1 MVVDDPTIADLA
13 ALVAEVH
20 GLLACVASEHDA
32 FAAAMAGAQRFA
44 PVLGQLFAP
53 VLDGM
58 GGPAELDPSW
68 QWTPREGV
76 TRPPLERGRSPLGA
90 VPLPPRWFEP
100 PRQAI
105 AFVTDVSSAPR
116 GDAAW
121 VEGLAGVAI
130 RSLVLLPLFGGS
142 DERWQGLLVL
152 GWSEPRPFSEQER
165 LAFLLLR
172 QALAS
177 ALSHLRAER
186 ATRMTLHEMS
196 QLYALGDAL
205 NAAPTLADALEAA
218 ALPGVSRGATAASL
232 TVVERDDG
240 GAITG
245 AVVAAEID
253 LEGAEVDALG
263 ITPKSEHDDPL
274 MALWVEGPGTPL
286 LVDDV
291 EADPRVDSGARA
303 RLMAARQRAV
313 AILPLVSRGR
323 LIGALCLFWPAAQ
336 SFGDRDSRLYNSV
349 ARASAA
355 TVENRLLLQRME
367 VALSRLQASN
377 SALAEAIEVSAKAR
391 REAEAATRAAQRA
404 SKAKSEFLAAMS
416 HEIRTPMNGVIGMTG
431 LLLDSPLSAEQREYA
446 EVIRTSG
453 QALLSVLGDI
463 LDFSKIES
471 GKLELE
477 VREFELLAC
486 VEETL
491 ELFAGAAAEKGLGLA
506 YRIQAGCPETCS
518 SDPTRLRQVLA
529 NLVSNA
535 VKFTE
540 AGDVQVLV
548 SMRGAELCF
557 EVHDS
562 GSGIP
567 EHGCARL
574 FHPFSQVDTTTTR
587 RFGGTGLGLA
597 ICKRLVEL
605 LGGTIEVESEE
616 RRGSVF
622 RFTIAGHHGAPAP
635 AVPPW
640 LQGKVAA
647 LVERSPAVREALVHQ
662 LRPWGMDVRE
672 FASLAA
678 AQAWSLTNRCDL
690 LMLDAAL
697 MLVEPGRA
705 SFDGRTPIVVL
716 AAFHRLADAR
726 AWPGIEGIIS
736 KPVKRSQLYDVLQQ
750 LFIADRTTRRAPDV
764 AASAAP
770 MATALPARLLLV
782 EDSPINQKV
791 ALRMLER
798 LGYRAD
804 VACDGEEAVE
814 VVQKIAYDVVFM
826 DLQMPVLDGI
836 EATRRI
842 RSSAA
847 VSRQPW
853 IVALTAEALAGDEA
867 RCRAA
872 GMNGYV
878 SKPVSMATLAA
889 AIERGMLTR
898 SASGPRRTT
907 PLPAEEI
914 EALHT
919 SLAEL
924 ASELDPEFV
933 DTLVR
938 ALLEGLV
945 RHRATLLEA
954 HANADRVALGR
965 VAHSLLGESGNV
977 GAARLARACAALQR
991 AIREGGDMEESF
1003 VAVLDALDGTALALT
1018 PGRN

>member
-1 MVVDDPTIADLA
+1 MRVGAPTGTDHAV
-13 ALVAEVH
+13 LVAEVH
-20 GLLACVASEHDA
+20 GLLARVASEHDA
-32 FAAAMAGAQRFA
+32 FAAAMAGVQRFE

-53 VLDGM
+53 VLDG
-58 GGPAELDPSW
+58 GGAAAELEPLW

-76 TRPPLERGRSPLGA
+76 VRPPLQRGRLSLDA
-90 VPLPPRWFEP
+90 VPLPPRWFEQ

-105 AFVTDVSSAPR
+105 SFVADVSSDPR

-121 VEGLAGVAI
+121 VGSQAGVVVC
-130 RSLVLLPLFGGS
+130 SLALVPLFGGS
-142 DERWQGLLVL
+142 EERWQGLLVL

-165 LAFLLLR
+165 FAFLLVR

-205 NAAPTLADALEAA
+205 NAAPTLGDALEAA

-232 TVVERDDG
+232 TVVERDDD

-253 LEGAEVDALG
+253 LEGAEVEAPG
-263 ITPKSEHDDPL
+263 SAQDDPL
-274 MALWVEGPGTPL
+274 MALWIEGPGAPL

-291 EADPRVDSGARA
+291 QTDPRVDLRARA

-323 LIGALCLFWPAAQ
+323 LIGALCLFWPEVQ
-336 SFGDRDSRLYNSV
+336 SFGDRESRLYESV

-367 VALSRLQASN
+367 VALSRLQTSN
-377 SALAEAIEVSAKAR
+377 AALAEAMAVSAKAR
-391 REAEAATRAAQRA
+391 QEAEAATRAAQQA
-404 SKAKSEFLAAMS
+404 SLAKSEFLAAMS

-471 GKLELE
+471 GKLEVE
-477 VREFELLAC
+477 VREFELSAC

-491 ELFAGAAAEKGLGLA
+491 ELFAGSAAEKGLGLA
-506 YRIQAGCPETCS
+506 YRIDADCPETCS

-535 VKFTE
+535 VKFT
-540 AGDVQVLV
+540 ATGDVQVLV
-548 SMRGAELCF
+548 SVRGARLCF

-567 EHGCARL
+567 EHGRARL
-574 FHPFSQVDTTTTR
+574 FQPFSQVDATITR
-587 RFGGTGLGLA
+587 RYGGTGLGLA

-616 RRGSVF
+616 GRGSVF
-622 RFTIAGHHGAPAP
+622 RFTIAGRHGAPAP
-635 AVPPW
+635 VVPPW
-640 LQGKVAA
+640 LAGKVAA
-647 LVERSPAVREALVHQ
+647 LVEPSPAVREALVHQ
-662 LRPWGMDVRE
+662 LRPWGMEVRA
-672 FASLAA
+672 FASLPEAR
-678 AQAWSLTNRCDL
+678 AWSRTSRCDL
-690 LMLDAAL
+690 LLLDASLIVA
-697 MLVEPGRA
+697 EPAGTL
-705 SFDGRTPIVVL
+705 DGRPPIVVL
-716 AAFHRLADAR
+716 AALHGLADAR
-726 AWPGIEGIIS
+726 AQPDIEGIVS

-750 LFIADRTTRRAPDV
+750 LFVLDRTTPRAPDV

-770 MATALPARLLLV
+770 MASVLPARLLLV

-804 VACDGEEAVE
+804 VACDGEEAVA

-826 DLQMPVLDGI
+826 DVQMPVLDGI

-842 RSSAA
+842 RSSSPAG
-847 VSRQPW
+847 RQPW

-878 SKPVSMATLAA
+878 SKPVSMPTLAA

-898 SASGPRRTT
+898 SASRSRRPT
-907 PLPAEEI
+907 PLPADELT
-914 EALHT
+914 ALHA
-919 SLAEL
+919 SLAQL
-924 ASELDPEFV
+924 ANDLEPEFV
-933 DTLVR
+933 DSLVR
-938 ALLEGLV
+938 ALLEGLP
-945 RHRATLLEA
+945 RHRAALLEA
-954 HANADRVALGR
+954 HAHADTAALAR
-965 VAHSLLGESGNV
+965 VAHGLLGESGNV
-977 GAARLARACAALQR
+977 GAVRLARACVALQR
-991 AIREGGDMEESF
+991 AIREGGNVEEGLA
-1003 VAVLDALDGTALALT
+1003 AVLDALDATALALT
-1018 PGRN
+1018 HVRG